1 METFREKCLK
11 ASRGGSKRLWSCVT
25 LITCGPFWC
34 LNWIMW
40 IRAKSQKPWLCLW
53 LLFIYFFSPL
63 APHLLLG
70 GEKNPAFPDQLAKS
84 LIVCANIVQNKQEV
98 GPFCHQNKSC
108 AFYNVPVRFCAR
120 RVMNCSEVMLD
131 RLSHCCFDRCR
142 HQLSVSEK
150 MCGVFSFICFLHAT
164 QETLISA

>member
-1 METFREKCLK
+1 MSELDHVNKSKVTK
-11 ASRGGSKRLWSCVT
+11 ALIVFVT
-25 LITCGPFWC
+25 LIY
-34 LNWIMW
+34 
-40 IRAKSQKPWLCLW
+40 
-53 LLFIYFFSPL
+53 LFFFSSRTPPV
-63 APHLLLG
+63 AR

-84 LIVCANIVQNKQEV
+84 LIVLLCSLICYSSSFSETKVQNKQEV